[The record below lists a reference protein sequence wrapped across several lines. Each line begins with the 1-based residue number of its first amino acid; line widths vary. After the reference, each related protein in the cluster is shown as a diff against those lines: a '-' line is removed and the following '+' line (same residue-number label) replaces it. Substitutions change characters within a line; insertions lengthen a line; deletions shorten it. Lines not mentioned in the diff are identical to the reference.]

1 MKTRLSY
8 PLVLVSLSLLFTTF
22 IASLPAQTRLDRI
35 VAVVDKEIIT
45 ESELTE
51 RVMLTAMQNRI
62 DPADTSLRTEVLNG
76 LIAEKLV
83 LAQALLDSIVVS
95 DEDVTRQLDTQIDN
109 FIRRAGSQERLEQIY
124 GMPLARIKRE
134 SRDIM
139 RKQMLVSRARQAKE
153 GSIQVARREVE
164 EFFQVYKDSLPHVPQ
179 EFDLRHIFV
188 VPKADSS
195 VELQTRAIMQ
205 GLQDSLRNGKD
216 FATLAKRY
224 SQDGSAASGGELPW
238 AKRGEY
244 VHEFEEAI
252 FGLKENQIS
261 DIVKTQFGF
270 HIIQLM
276 ERRGE
281 SVRARHIL
289 LKIEKGATSDSATVE
304 FLRGLRDRALKGES
318 FADLA
323 KKYSEDEETKALGGD
338 LGTMSVDQMQPDF
351 SSVVADLKTGDISQP
366 HRVAHGAS
374 YGFQIVQVKKRNE
387 EHAASLET
395 DFKRIELIA
404 LQLKRS
410 RLGETW
416 INELKNKIYC
426 DIRVNR

>member
-1 MKTRLSY
+1 MTNRPSFSFFLI
-8 PLVLVSLSLLFTTF
+8 SLSLLFTTLT
-22 IASLPAQTRLDRI
+22 ASMVAQTRLDRI

-45 ESELTE
+45 ESELME
-51 RVMLTAMQNRI
+51 RVMLTAMQNRL
-62 DPADTSLRTEVLNG
+62 DPADTSLRVEVLNG

-83 LAQALLDSIVVS
+83 LAQAIIDSILVS
-95 DEDVTRQLDTQIDN
+95 DADVTRQLDSQIDN

-139 RKQMLVSRARQAKE
+139 RKQMLVSKARQAKE

-164 EFFQVYKDSLPHVPQ
+164 EFFQTYKDSLPHVPQ

-195 VELQTRAIMQ
+195 VEQQTRAVMV
-205 GLQDSLRNGKD
+205 GLLDSLRNGKD
-216 FATLAKRY
+216 FAALAKRY

-270 HIIQLM
+270 HIIQLI

-289 LKIEKGATSDSATVE
+289 LKIEKGAASDSAAVR
-304 FLRGLRDRALKGES
+304 FLRGLRERALNGES
-318 FADLA
+318 FTDLA

-338 LGTMSVDQMQPDF
+338 LGAMSVDQMQPDF
-351 SSVVADLKTGDISQP
+351 SAVVADLKTGDISQP

-374 YGFQIVQVKKRNE
+374 YGFQIALVKKRTE
-387 EHAASLET
+387 QHAPSLEA

-404 LQLKRS
+404 LQLKRA
-410 RLGETW
+410 RLGEEW
-416 INELKNKIYC
+416 INELKKRIYC
-426 DIRVNR
+426 DIRINR

>member
-1 MKTRLSY
+1 MTNRPSFSFFLI
-8 PLVLVSLSLLFTTF
+8 SLSLLFTTLT
-22 IASLPAQTRLDRI
+22 ASMVAQTRLDRI

-45 ESELTE
+45 ESELME
-51 RVMLTAMQNRI
+51 RVMLTAMQNRL
-62 DPADTSLRTEVLNG
+62 DPADTSLRVEVLNG

-83 LAQALLDSIVVS
+83 LAQAIIDSILVS
-95 DEDVTRQLDTQIDN
+95 DADVTRQLDSQIDN

-139 RKQMLVSRARQAKE
+139 RKQMLVSKARQAKE

-164 EFFQVYKDSLPHVPQ
+164 EFFQTYKDSLPHVPQ

-195 VELQTRAIMQ
+195 VEQQTRAVMV
-205 GLQDSLRNGKD
+205 GLLDSLRNGKD
-216 FATLAKRY
+216 FAALAKRY

-270 HIIQLM
+270 HIIQLI

-289 LKIEKGATSDSATVE
+289 LKIEKGAASDSAAVR
-304 FLRGLRDRALKGES
+304 FLRGLRERALNGES
-318 FADLA
+318 FTDLA

-351 SSVVADLKTGDISQP
+351 SAVVADLKTGDISQP

-374 YGFQIVQVKKRNE
+374 YGFQIALVKKRTE
-387 EHAASLET
+387 QHAPSLEA

-404 LQLKRS
+404 LQLKRA
-410 RLGETW
+410 RLGEEW
-416 INELKNKIYC
+416 INELKKRIYC
-426 DIRVNR
+426 DIRINR